1 MKKLVERE
9 WSVMPGV
16 GSLFNDGG
24 KASIRQPIR
33 VRFEAMPKA
42 VLRDK
47 NGEPF
52 EVYIDP
58 EGDAQKAMGKKS
70 KKLPLEREWLAF
82 DPELDKKYY
91 WANVLTMENGK
102 VKVTQEL
109 REVK

>member
-1 MKKLVERE
+1 MKKLVRE
-9 WSVMPGV
+9 WEVVPGV
-16 GSLFNDGG
+16 GSYFRECG
-24 KASIRQPIR
+24 KVPTFDECESSKLRVVPK
-33 VRFEAMPKA
+33 VRFETMPK
-42 VLRDK
+42 K
-47 NGEPF
+47 P
-52 EVYIDP
+52 
-58 EGDAQKAMGKKS
+58 S